1 MKQKVK
7 LYLLIGI
14 MAGASTAAQ
23 AQSKVVAQINNIRN
37 DKGVCR
43 VCLFDNAA
51 AFKGESGT
59 PLQCLQPGVKGG
71 ASEAVFE
78 NVRPGVYAIAVFHDA
93 NKNNKMDTNLFGIP
107 KEGYGASGNKLPFAS
122 APGFD
127 ENKFTVGDKTTT
139 TLRIRLRNL

>member
-1 MKQKVK
+1 MKQSRKV
-7 LYLLIGI
+7 YLLASM
-14 MAGASTAAQ
+14 MAAASLAVQ
-23 AQSKVVAQINNIRN
+23 AQSKVVAQISNIRN

-51 AFKGESGT
+51 AFKGESGA

-78 NVRPGVYAIAVFHDA
+78 NVQPGAYAIAVFHDA
-93 NKNNKMDTNLFGIP
+93 NNNNQMDKNFLGMP

-127 ENKFTVGDKTTT
+127 ENKFRVGDKTTT